1 MKNQCWKSLNGLV
14 PSLGLSL
21 SENDGTRSGPKIP
34 LRKIEG
40 PNEKIKNAIRDSLS
54 YFGAKLY
61 NSIPV
66 YIRTFKG
73 TLPQFKKLLDEYIE
87 TFPDQPAVGDMVPGA
102 KNIYG
107 NPSNSIIDW
116 SRGMKANIIKLPHY
130 VDLYDSISL

>member
-1 MKNQCWKSLNGLV
+1 M

-21 SENDGTRSGPKIP
+21 SEDDGMRSGPKIP
-34 LRKIEG
+34 LKKIEG

-54 YFGAKLY
+54 NFGARLY
-61 NSIPV
+61 NSVPV

-73 TLPQFKKLLDEYIE
+73 TLPQFKNILDEYLA
-87 TFPDQPAVGDMVPGA
+87 TFLDQPAVGDMVPGA

-116 SRGMKANIIKLPHY
+116 SRGMKLDIIKLPHY

>member
-1 MKNQCWKSLNGLV
+1 MHLY
-14 PSLGLSL
+14 
-21 SENDGTRSGPKIP
+21 T
-34 LRKIEG
+34 
-40 PNEKIKNAIRDSLS
+40 NEKVKNAIRDSLS
-54 YFGAKLY
+54 HFGAKLY

-116 SRGMKANIIKLPHY
+116 SRGMKPDIIKLPHY
-130 VDLYDSISL
+130 VDLYDSVSL

>member
-1 MKNQCWKSLNGLV
+1 M
-14 PSLGLSL
+14 
-21 SENDGTRSGPKIP
+21 
-34 LRKIEG
+34 
-40 PNEKIKNAIRDSLS
+40 
-54 YFGAKLY
+54 
-61 NSIPV
+61 

-116 SRGMKANIIKLPHY
+116 SRGMKPDIIKLPHY
-130 VDLYDSISL
+130 VDLYDSVSL